1 MADLGSYG
9 AVVLAAGFSRR
20 LPGEDKL
27 LKLYRGQPLLA
38 HALATV
44 AEVGLGDAVVV
55 TGGAGERIAE
65 LAGPWRLRCV
75 RNDDAA
81 AGMGSSIA
89 AGVRAVRDGLA
100 GVFVVLGD
108 MPEVTPEDYRRLA
121 AAHEAQ
127 PARICVPVWEG
138 RRGHP
143 VLFGADHR
151 GALAALTGDVG
162 ARGILRE
169 AADVLGV
176 PAASAGVL
184 VDLDTEEDFAAP
196 APGGP
201 PEPGRASD

>member
-1 MADLGSYG
+1 MKAYG

-27 LKLYRGQPLLA
+27 LKLYRGRPLLA

-44 AEVGLGDAVVV
+44 AGLGLGDTVLV
-55 TGGAGERIAE
+55 TGGAAARISE
-65 LAGPWRLRCV
+65 LARPWRLRCV

-81 AGMGSSIA
+81 AGMGGSIA
-89 AGVRAVRDGLA
+89 AGVKALREGLA
-100 GVFVVLGD
+100 GVFIVLGD
-108 MPEVTPEDYRRLA
+108 MPEVMPEDYARLA
-121 AAHEAQ
+121 TAHEQ
-127 PARICVPVWEG
+127 RPERICVPVWEG

-143 VLFGADHR
+143 VLFGGDHR

-162 ARGILRE
+162 ARSILRE
-169 AADVLGV
+169 AVDLLGV

-201 PEPGRASD
+201 PEPDRASD